1 MEDYSPEIQVAL
13 KIYLKGLLPFVNKCF
28 EDVYGNNSIKK
39 IKEIYYNGTGF
50 AIKSREGKI
59 RWDPYKIS
67 KFILINECRKFF
79 TNYFETSDYKFIE
92 LILKTRNYASHP
104 EFDGETDIYL
114 KPGSNINSVDGL
126 ITNFHTPKSTLLLL
140 VYAFIGKQKTKKL
153 YKYAIKKKLRF
164 FSYGD
169 ACLLWK
175 T

>member
-1 MEDYSPEIQVAL
+1 MSFEKVFPVVL
-13 KIYLKGLLPFVNKCF
+13 KNWLTNTLNTLKQHT
-28 EDVYGNNSIKK
+28 DRK
-39 IKEIYYNGTGF
+39 IV
-50 AIKSREGKI
+50 I
-59 RWDPYKIS
+59 R
-67 KFILINECRKFF
+67 RK
-79 TNYFETSDYKFIE
+79 
-92 LILKTRNYASHP
+92 P
-104 EFDGETDIYL
+104 

-140 VYAFIGKQKTKKL
+140 VYAFIGEQKTKKL

>member
-1 MEDYSPEIQVAL
+1 MVLPGEL
-13 KIYLKGLLPFVNKCF
+13 K
-28 EDVYGNNSIKK
+28 KK
-39 IKEIYYNGTGF
+39 INFVYITLHVNGGTFLPIKTDNIFEHNMHSEFGNISEQSASTINKNRRKGGRIIAVGTTVLRLLESSKDENGLIKEFN
-50 AIKSREGKI
+50 
-59 RWDPYKIS
+59 
-67 KFILINECRKFF
+67 
-79 TNYFETSDYKFIE
+79 
-92 LILKTRNYASHP
+92 
-104 EFDGETDIYL
+104 GETDIFL